1 MRTSTK
7 DIERGQRG
15 AVSLFVVV
23 FSALLITIVTIS
35 FVQIMLRNQQEA
47 TTADLSQS
55 AYDSALAGVE
65 DAKRALV
72 SAATCSGAACDAI
85 NASLNSNDCNS
96 VAAVVGDPS
105 ADETLIQ
112 QTEGDEALSQAYT
125 CVKVERNT
133 SDLEGTGLGE
143 DKSTLIP
150 LKGESPFDR
159 VEISWKLPS
168 DSNNGDSSDIDIPAS
183 FSDLPRKSEWPIT
196 RPAILRAQLI
206 QFSGSIALSD
216 FDSGANGLASNNAR
230 TKFLHPSIIGLDGN
244 FTNDSGPTPVRCDK
258 DELYTCK
265 VTLVLPNPRGGTS
278 ANRTAFLRLAAL
290 YNNADYKLVLKNG
303 DAVVKFAG
311 IQAKVDST
319 GRAGDLFRRVTA
331 RVNLQ
336 VNSSFPYPEAAIDLN
351 GSLCKTFRVTD
362 SPGDYDAG
370 GCDPSAS
377 DND

>member
-1 MRTSTK
+1 MRTLM
-7 DIERGQRG
+7 RGIKQDQRG

-85 NASLNSNDCNS
+85 NASLNSNNCNS

-112 QTEGDEALSQAYT
+112 QTEGDKALAQAYT

-133 SDLEGTGLGE
+133 SDLEGTGLNE
-143 DKSTLIP
+143 SKSTLIP
-150 LKGESPFDR
+150 LKGESAFDR

-168 DSNNGDSSDIDIPAS
+168 GSNNDNSTDVDIPS
-183 FSDLPRKSEWPIT
+183 NFSNLPRKDEWPVT
-196 RPAILRAQLI
+196 RPAILRAQLV
-206 QFSGSIALSD
+206 QFAGGITLSD
-216 FDSGANGLASNNAR
+216 FDSGSNGLASDNAR
-230 TKFLHPSIIGLDGN
+230 TKFLYPSTIGIDGDFN
-244 FTNDSGPTPVRCDK
+244 NDSGPTPVKCNK
-258 DELYTCK
+258 DDLYSCK
-265 VTLVLPNPRGGTS
+265 ITLALPNPKGGSS

-290 YNNADYKLVLKNG
+290 YNSADYKLVLKNG

-319 GRAGDLFRRVTA
+319 GRAGDLFRRVSA

-336 VNSSFPYPEAAIDLN
+336 VNSSFPYPEAAIDLDGN
-351 GSLCKTFRVTD
+351 LCKTFRVTD
-362 SPGDYDAG
+362 NPADYDAG
-370 GCDPSAS
+370 DCKSS
-377 DND
+377 